1 MWATDD
7 DELVGYSGA
16 SGEDDYAGAV
26 EAMRRW
32 VARAGCDIDSLRVA
46 ARGRPRTGIVSE
58 QHVSTHRWE
67 DGCAGP
73 SVIEIWTIE
82 GGAESPDFD
91 ETIGARLVGWLKS
104 APAAQ

>member
-1 MWATDD
+1 MRY
-7 DELVGYSGA
+7 GGA
-16 SGEDDYAGAV
+16 DGEDDYAGAV

-32 VARAGCDIDSLRVA
+32 AARAGCDIDPSESQDAASLERD
-46 ARGRPRTGIVSE
+46 VSGAV
-58 QHVSTHRWE
+58 VSTHRWE

-73 SVIEIWTIE
+73 SIVEIWTID
-82 GGAESPDFD
+82 GGDRNPDFD